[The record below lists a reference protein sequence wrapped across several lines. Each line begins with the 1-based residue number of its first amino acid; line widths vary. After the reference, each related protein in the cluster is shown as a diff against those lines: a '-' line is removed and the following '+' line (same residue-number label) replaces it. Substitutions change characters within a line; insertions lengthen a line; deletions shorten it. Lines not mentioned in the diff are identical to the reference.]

1 MYGHMQ
7 AYQDVLAYDHASVQ
21 AIYIYII
28 LARRHCLCAILSNS
42 FYLSWSRAIVSN
54 LETMASAASSSEAV
68 GSSADSACS
77 ERAQEHDEFVTEF
90 LDKFLELETDAE
102 RKRAHK
108 EAHKRKAMQV
118 WEAAKQQIGSEAQWH
133 LCQVKTMGEFLAGA
147 RLDDKH
153 YGWTEEEANKW
164 AETFTRNVWSLMG
177 FEMHRLRDSSA
188 NMKYSW
194 KRSSVEKPLDFN
206 KPRKEI
212 VQLVR
217 KFLMDITRLMSPS
230 LQISDET
237 MRKTDQVMAFWQE
250 LWQRPGHSEDGQPE
264 NKRQR
269 ID

>member
-1 MYGHMQ
+1 MQ
-7 AYQDVLAYDHASVQ
+7 TYLDMLAYGHASVQ

-28 LARRHCLCAILSNS
+28 LARRHCRCAILSNS

-54 LETMASAASSSEAV
+54 LETMASAASSCLMEAV
-68 GSSADSACS
+68 GPSSADSACS
-77 ERAQEHDEFVTEF
+77 EQAQEHDEFVTEF
-90 LDKFLELETDAE
+90 LDNFLDEEAEAE
-102 RKRAHK
+102 RTRAHN
-108 EAHKRKAMQV
+108 EAHKRQAMQV
-118 WEAAKQQIGSEAQWH
+118 WEAAQQQIGSEAQWH
-133 LCQVKTMGEFLAGA
+133 LCQVKAVGDVLAGA

-153 YGWTEEEANKW
+153 YGWTQAEANKW
-164 AETFTRNVWSLMG
+164 AKTFTRKVWSLMG

-212 VQLVR
+212 VQRVR
-217 KFLMDITRLMSPS
+217 KFLMDTTRLMSPS

-264 NKRQR
+264 NKRLR